1 MSTLITITGN
11 LAADPE
17 IRYTGQ
23 GKAVTNFTVMTSRKV
38 ENNGTW
44 TDMDTTGW
52 RVTAW
57 DAMAEHIS
65 EGFRKGDPVIVQG
78 WAAEKTWEKD
88 GQTNRRIEVTA
99 RNVGFD
105 VRNRSLPALH
115 DGPDDKKASGGRVAA
130 LSISEDDLPF

>member
-17 IRYTGQ
+17 LRYTNAN
-23 GKAVTNFTVMTSRKV
+23 KAVVNFTVMTSRKV
-38 ENNGTW
+38 ESNGTW

-57 DAMAEHIS
+57 ETMAENIA

-105 VRNRSLPALH
+105 VRNRSLPAMH
-115 DGPDDKKASGGRVAA
+115 DGPDDKAPVNTKPSVPP
-130 LSISEDDLPF
+130 LSDDDIPF